1 MTSAKPKPPL
11 IPGETRAY
19 PVLPLR
25 DIVVFPHMIVP
36 LFVGREKSIKA
47 LEEVMRSDTFILLAT
62 QKNASDDDP
71 ATGAIFEIGTLAS
84 VLQLLKLPDGTVKVL
99 VEGAARAKVE
109 RYTDRAEYYEADA
122 VVLANSSGEQVEAE
136 ALARS
141 VINEFEN
148 YVKLNKKVS
157 PEVVG
162 VVQQIEDYAK
172 LADTVAS
179 HLAVKIPDKQVI
191 LETPSV
197 TERLEKVLGLMESEI
212 SVLQVEKR
220 IRTRVKRQMEKTQ
233 REYYLNEQMKAIQK
247 ELGDE
252 EGKDELAEIE
262 DKIKKTKLSKE
273 AREKAT
279 HELKKLRQMSPMSA
293 EATVVRNYLDWLLS
307 IPWNKKS
314 KVKKDLVLAQEI
326 LDADHFGLEKVK
338 ERIVEYLAVQQRA
351 NKLSGPILC
360 LVGPPGVGKTS
371 LGKSIARATGRD
383 FVRVSLGGVRDEAEI
398 RGHRRTYIGSMP
410 GKVIQSMRKA
420 KSSNP
425 LFLLDEVD
433 KMGADFRG
441 DPSSAL
447 LEVLDPEQNHTFN
460 DHYLEV
466 DYDLSNVMFITTA
479 NTLNIPP
486 PLMDRMEIIRIA
498 GYTED
503 EKVEIARK
511 HLIPHAVAKHGLD
524 LKEWSIDDEALLLLI
539 RRYTR
544 EAGVRNLE
552 RELSTLIRK
561 AVKELT
567 LTKKKSITVEA
578 KTVSDYLGVPKYRYG
593 EVEDEDQ
600 VGVVTGLAWTDV
612 GGELLTIE
620 AAMMPGKG
628 KMTVTGN
635 LRDVMKESISA
646 AASYV
651 RMRAVAF
658 GIEPPRFDKKDI
670 HVHVPEGATPK
681 DGPSAG
687 VAMVT
692 AIVSVMTGIPVRRD
706 VAMTGEITLRGRVLP
721 IGGLKEK
728 LLAASRGGMKTVLI
742 PEENAKDLVE
752 ISESIKKGLEIIP
765 VSRMD
770 EVLARAL
777 TRKPEPIEWDEEKAK
792 PTETSVTTEPAV
804 ETELFGAHGALIGFP
819 LRDQPNW
826 TAAPR
831 GAAVFVWPPCS
842 CFVLDIVQNKERTW
856 FCCRSELRVI
866 CSFQTRQFVLADTPT
881 HEVRRPAKLSRRDV

>member
-1 MTSAKPKPPL
+1 MSTTKPRPPL
-11 IPGETRAY
+11 TPGEVRAY

-36 LFVGREKSIKA
+36 LFVGREKSIRA

-71 ATGAIFEIGTLAS
+71 STDSIYEVGTLAS

-99 VEGAARAKVE
+99 VEGVERAKILK
-109 RYTDRAEYYEADA
+109 YTGRVDYYEADA
-122 VVLANSSGEQVEAE
+122 TSLQDATGERVEAE

-141 VINEFEN
+141 VVTEFEG

-157 PEVVG
+157 PEVIG
-162 VVQQIEDYAK
+162 VVQQIDDYGRI
-172 LADTVAS
+172 ADTVAS
-179 HLAVKIPDKQVI
+179 HLAVKIADKQGI
-191 LETPSV
+191 LETASV
-197 TERLEKVLGLMESEI
+197 GERLEKVLGLMESEI

-252 EGKDELAEIE
+252 EGRDELAELE
-262 DKIKKTKLSKE
+262 DKIKKIKLSKE

-314 KVKKDLVLAQEI
+314 KIKKDLIHAQEI
-326 LDADHFGLEKVK
+326 LDNDHFGLEKVK

-351 NKLSGPILC
+351 NKLTGPILC

-410 GKVIQSMRKA
+410 GKIIQSMRKA

-466 DYDLSNVMFITTA
+466 DYDLSHVMFVTTA

-503 EKVEIARK
+503 EKVEIARR
-511 HLIPHAVAKHGLD
+511 HLIPNSLAKHGVST
-524 LKEWSIDDEALLLLI
+524 KEWAIDDEALLTMI

-561 AVKELT
+561 AVKELMIS
-567 LTKKKSITVEA
+567 KKKSLRVTNDNLG
-578 KTVSDYLGVPKYRYG
+578 DYLGVPKFRYG
-593 EVEDEDQ
+593 EVEPNDQ

-620 AAMMPGKG
+620 SVMMPGKG
-628 KMTVTGN
+628 KMTVTIDLGGGV
-635 LRDVMKESISA
+635 LRALARGRFRHRA
-646 AASYV
+646 AAV
-651 RMRAVAF
+651 R
-658 GIEPPRFDKKDI
+658 PPRHPRARARGRD
-670 HVHVPEGATPK
+670 PEGRTL
-681 DGPSAG
+681 GG
-687 VAMVT
+687 
-692 AIVSVMTGIPVRRD
+692 RRHGD
-706 VAMTGEITLRGRVLP
+706 RDRLGDDRHSGAPRRGDDRGDHAARPRAADRRPQGE
-721 IGGLKEK
+721 
-728 LLAASRGGMKTVLI
+728 AA
-742 PEENAKDLVE
+742 
-752 ISESIKKGLEIIP
+752 
-765 VSRMD
+765 
-770 EVLARAL
+770 
-777 TRKPEPIEWDEEKAK
+777 
-792 PTETSVTTEPAV
+792 
-804 ETELFGAHGALIGFP
+804 
-819 LRDQPNW
+819 
-826 TAAPR
+826 R
-831 GAAVFVWPPCS
+831 GAARRHQDRADPRG
-842 CFVLDIVQNKERTW
+842 ERQGSGRDLQQREERARDHPGLAHGRGARP
-856 FCCRSELRVI
+856 FAHPQARADRLGRDAG
-866 CSFQTRQFVLADTPT
+866 QARTRG
-881 HEVRRPAKLSRRDV
+881 RGRPGAAGRGRAAGPDRALISG

>member
-1 MTSAKPKPPL
+1 MTNKPRPTL
-11 IPGETRAY
+11 QPGETRAY

-47 LEEVMRSDTFILLAT
+47 LEEVMRSDTYILLAT

-71 ATGAIFEIGTLAS
+71 ATDAIFETGTLAS
-84 VLQLLKLPDGTVKVL
+84 VLQLLKLPDSTVKVL
-99 VEGAARAKVE
+99 VEGVERAKVLK
-109 RYTDRAEYYEADA
+109 YTDRSDYYEADA
-122 VVLANSSGEQVEAE
+122 SVLVDDVGERVEAE
-136 ALARS
+136 AMARS
-141 VINEFEN
+141 VVTEFEN

-179 HLAVKIPDKQVI
+179 HLAVKIPDKQDI
-191 LETPSV
+191 LETPVV

-252 EGKDELAEIE
+252 EGKDELQELE

-314 KVKKDLVLAQEI
+314 KVKKDLNLAEQI
-326 LDADHFGLEKVK
+326 LDADHYGLEKVK

-351 NKLSGPILC
+351 NKLTGPILC

-371 LGKSIARATGRD
+371 LGKSIARATGRE

-410 GKVIQSMRKA
+410 GKIIQSMRKA
-420 KSSNP
+420 KTSNP

-511 HLIPHAVAKHGLD
+511 HLIPHAVTKHGLEP
-524 LKEWSIDDEALLLLI
+524 KEWSIDDEALITMI

-561 AVKELT
+561 AVKELMT
-567 LTKKKSITVEA
+567 SKKKSIAVTA
-578 KTVSDYLGVPKYRYG
+578 TSLPDYLGVPKFRYG
-593 EVEDEDQ
+593 EVESEDQ
-600 VGVVTGLAWTDV
+600 IGVVTGLAWTDV

-628 KMTVTGN
+628 RMTVTGN
-635 LRDVMKESISA
+635 LRDVMKELISA

-651 RMRAVAF
+651 RSRAVAF
-658 GIEPPRFDKKDI
+658 GIEPPLFDKRDI

-692 AIVSVMTGIPVRRD
+692 AIVSVMTGISVRRD
-706 VAMTGEITLRGRVLP
+706 LAMTGEITLRGRVLP

-752 ISESIKKGLEIIP
+752 ISETIKKGLEIIP
-765 VSRMD
+765 VQRMD
-770 EVLARAL
+770 EVLVRAL
-777 TRKPEPIEWDEEKAK
+777 TRKPEPITWDEEA
-792 PTETSVTTEPAV
+792 
-804 ETELFGAHGALIGFP
+804 
-819 LRDQPNW
+819 
-826 TAAPR
+826 
-831 GAAVFVWPPCS
+831 
-842 CFVLDIVQNKERTW
+842 
-856 FCCRSELRVI
+856 
-866 CSFQTRQFVLADTPT
+866 
-881 HEVRRPAKLSRRDV
+881 AKLAEAAAAKEKPVEEDGSGLTAH

>member
-1 MTSAKPKPPL
+1 M
-11 IPGETRAY
+11 
-19 PVLPLR
+19 LPLR
-25 DIVVFPHMIVP
+25 DIVVFPHMIAP
-36 LFVGREKSIKA
+36 LFVGRKKSILA

-71 ATGAIFEIGTLAS
+71 ATEAIYEVGTLAS
-84 VLQLLKLPDGTVKVL
+84 VLQLLKLPDGTVKLL
-99 VEGAARAKVE
+99 VEGAQRAKLLK
-109 RYTDRAEYYEADA
+109 YTDRSEYCEAEA
-122 VVLANSSGEQVEAE
+122 VALGDTIGERVEAE

-141 VINEFEN
+141 ATTGFES
-148 YVKLNKKVS
+148 YVKLNKKVP
-157 PEVVG
+157 PEVVS

-172 LADTVAS
+172 LADTIAS
-179 HLAVKIPDKQVI
+179 HLTLKIPDRQAI
-191 LETPSV
+191 LETTAV
-197 TERLEKVLGLMESEI
+197 TERLEKVLGLIESEI

-220 IRTRVKRQMEKTQ
+220 IRSRVKRQMEKTQ
-233 REYYLNEQMKAIQK
+233 REYFLNEQMKAIQK
-247 ELGDE
+247 EIGDE
-252 EGKDELAEIE
+252 EGTDELAEIE

-293 EATVVRNYLDWLLS
+293 ESTVVRNYLDWLLS
-307 IPWNKKS
+307 IPWAKRS
-314 KVKKDLVLAQEI
+314 KIKKDLKLAQEV
-326 LDADHFGLEKVK
+326 LDNDHYGLDKVK

-351 NKLSGPILC
+351 NKLTGPILC
-360 LVGPPGVGKTS
+360 LVGPAGVGKTS
-371 LGKSIARATGRD
+371 LGKSIARATGRA
-383 FVRVSLGGVRDEAEI
+383 FVRFSLGGVHDEAEI

-410 GKVIQSMRKA
+410 GKIIQSMRKA
-420 KSSNP
+420 KTSNP

-433 KMGADFRG
+433 KMGSDFRG

-466 DYDLSNVMFITTA
+466 DYDLSNVLFITTA

-511 HLIPHAVAKHGLD
+511 HLIPHAITKHGLNS
-524 LKEWSIDDEALLLLI
+524 KEWAIDDEALLLLI

-561 AVKELT
+561 AVKELIMSQ
-567 LTKKKSITVEA
+567 KKSVKVEA
-578 KTVSDYLGVPKYRYG
+578 NNLTDYLGVPKYRYG
-593 EVEDEDQ
+593 EVEDKDQ
-600 VGVVTGLAWTDV
+600 IGIVTGLAWTDV

-628 KMTVTGN
+628 RMTVTGN

-658 GIEPPRFDKKDI
+658 GIKPPLFDKRDI

-687 VAMVT
+687 VAMAT

-706 VAMTGEITLRGRVLP
+706 LAMTGEITLRGRVWP
-721 IGGLKEK
+721 IAGLKEK
-728 LLAASRGGMKTVLI
+728 LLAALRGGIKTVLI
-742 PEENAKDLVE
+742 PEDNAKDLVE
-752 ISESIKKGLEIIP
+752 ISESIKSGLEIVP

-777 TRKPEPIEWDEEKAK
+777 TRKPEPIEWDE
-792 PTETSVTTEPAV
+792 TT
-804 ETELFGAHGALIGFP
+804 T
-819 LRDQPNW
+819 
-826 TAAPR
+826 TAA
-831 GAAVFVWPPCS
+831 AVPEEAPVEEEAS
-842 CFVLDIVQNKERTW
+842 TLT
-856 FCCRSELRVI
+856 
-866 CSFQTRQFVLADTPT
+866 A
-881 HEVRRPAKLSRRDV
+881 H